1 MSKIKL
7 AYVTH
12 GLSSNGIESLLLNV
26 MKHMDTSKY
35 DVSFVIAID
44 EGVPCLHEK
53 TVKDLSAKVIRICD
67 MDSLKKKLTYMRS
80 LEKVFRE
87 NQFDVVHANMDLL
100 NGIVLRAAK
109 RAGIKKRICH
119 AHTSGSNYKF
129 DENKSKL
136 ISLAQKIYRRM
147 MKHLILSNSTVLLG
161 CSEEANKYFYSKK
174 ASQAK
179 IIYNGID
186 LHSFTS
192 KEKKTVSGIEKRNI
206 NLVTVG
212 RISIPKNPI
221 FIVDIIK
228 ALSSLRQDFVL
239 NWVGAGE
246 MEEQVKAYIKEQ
258 GVADYINMTGVRTD
272 VADILHSSDY
282 FIFPSL
288 FEGLGIVLIE
298 AQAAGVECFA
308 STEVPTLADLGACHY
323 LPLSFGAEK
332 WAEEIN
338 NAINSGV
345 RMTASDEKIQ
355 QFDIRKTVSDLDKVY
370 CEE

>member
-26 MKHMDTSKY
+26 MKHIDTEKY

-53 TVKDLSAKVIRICD
+53 TVKDLSAKVIRVCD

-87 NQFDVVHANMDLL
+87 NQFDIVHANMDLL

-109 RAGIKKRICH
+109 KAGIKKRICH
-119 AHTSGSNYKF
+119 AHTTGSNYKF
-129 DENKSKL
+129 DENSSKL
-136 ISLAQKIYRRM
+136 IYLAQKIYRRL
-147 MKHLILSNSTVLLG
+147 MKHLIVSNATVLVG

-174 ASQAK
+174 AVQAK
-179 IIYNGID
+179 TVFNGID
-186 LHSFTS
+186 LEAFRS
-192 KEKKTVSGIEKRNI
+192 KEVKDVSGIKKADI

-212 RISIPKNPI
+212 RISIPKNPK
-221 FIVDIIK
+221 FIVEIIK
-228 ALSSLRQDFVL
+228 ELSSLRQDFVL

-246 MEEQVKAYIKEQ
+246 MEEQIKSYIKEL
-258 GVADYINMTGVRTD
+258 GVSDYINMTGIRTD

-282 FIFPSL
+282 FVFPSV

-308 STEVPTLADLGACHY
+308 STAVPTLADLGACHY
-323 LPLSFGAEK
+323 LPLEDGAKK
-332 WAEEIN
+332 WAEYIN
-338 NAINSGV
+338 DTINSGT
-345 RMTASDEKIQ
+345 RLTASDEKIQ
-355 QFDIRKTVSDLDKVY
+355 QFDIRQTVSDLDKIY

>member
-12 GLSSNGIESLLLNV
+12 GLSSNGIESLLINV
-26 MKHMDTSKY
+26 MKHIDTSKY

-87 NQFDVVHANMDLL
+87 NQFDIVHANMDLL

-109 RAGIKKRICH
+109 KAGIKKRICH
-119 AHTSGSNYKF
+119 AHNSSSQYAITGQ
-129 DENKSKL
+129 KSVAFK
-136 ISLAQKIYRRM
+136 IVQKIYQFA
-147 MKHLILSNSTVLLG
+147 MKKLILLNATTLLG
-161 CSEEANKYFYSKK
+161 CSDKANDYLYNKK
-174 ASQAK
+174 AKNAQV
-179 IIYNGID
+179 IFNGIE
-186 LHSFTS
+186 LQSFINN
-192 KEKKTVSGIEKRNI
+192 KDKKAENIKNANI

-212 RISIPKNPI
+212 RISAQKNPMFMI
-221 FIVDIIK
+221 DIIK
-228 ALSSLRQDFVL
+228 SLSSLRQDFVF

-246 MEEQVKAYIKEQ
+246 MEEQVKAYIREQ

-282 FIFPSL
+282 FLLPSL
-288 FEGLGIVLIE
+288 FEGLPLVLVE
-298 AQAAGVECFA
+298 AQAAGLECFV
-308 STEVPTLADLGACHY
+308 SDEITKSADLGGSHY
-323 LPLSFGAEK
+323 LPLSIGAEK

-345 RMTASDEKIQ
+345 RMAASDEKIQ